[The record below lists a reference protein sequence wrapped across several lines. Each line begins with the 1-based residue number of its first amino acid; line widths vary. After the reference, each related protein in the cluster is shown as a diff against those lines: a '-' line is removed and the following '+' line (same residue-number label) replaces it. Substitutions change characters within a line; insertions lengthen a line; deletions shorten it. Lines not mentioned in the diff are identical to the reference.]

1 VQRAVLE
8 VEDAVDLAARVVGDL
23 RDVAARAQVEVAGR
37 LGLGQLGDQRRPLG
51 AGLVALEVEAVLV
64 GGRAAVVGLGVGGVR
79 PGGVLP
85 VADLLGA
92 VGEDL
97 VVVVGRQRR
106 PAVPVVTPILI
117 SARS

>member
-8 VEDAVDLAARVVGDL
+8 VEDAVDLAARVVRDL
-23 RDVAARAQVEVAGR
+23 GDVAARAQVEVAGL

-64 GGRAAVVGLGVGGVR
+64 RGRAAVVGLGVGGVR

-85 VADLLGA
+85 VADLLA
-92 VGEDL
+92 PL
-97 VVVVGRQRR
+97 
-106 PAVPVVTPILI
+106 AKTL
-117 SARS
+117 